1 MNAGARVE
9 SSTFASFSSLSFLY
23 FLHLTRSN
31 APSHPPPP
39 PPPPPR
45 PIQAGKPPAVAAAAS
60 TPLFFCCVSLSLAV
74 SSLRPGA
81 FCTTISKGTC
91 EPAEGYSAVDKFQ
104 TNEKKTAP
112 AVERYP
118 TRCDAVMVRRRRK
131 KNREKRKME
140 QVLKQTN
147 TKRKS

>member
-31 APSHPPPP
+31 APSHPPPC
-39 PPPPPR
+39 

-118 TRCDAVMVRRRRK
+118 TRCDAVMVQRRRK

-140 QVLKQTN
+140 QVLKQAN